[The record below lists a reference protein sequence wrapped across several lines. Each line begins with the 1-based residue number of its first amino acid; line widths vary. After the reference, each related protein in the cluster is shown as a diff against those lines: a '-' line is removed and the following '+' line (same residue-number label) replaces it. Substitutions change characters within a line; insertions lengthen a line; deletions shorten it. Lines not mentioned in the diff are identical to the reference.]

1 VSFITDF
8 IEYDFLFN
16 SLIGVILIS
25 LICGLLSP
33 LIVSKRLAFMGSA
46 LSHSSLLSI
55 SLSLSVFTL
64 DQALPLFTLNTL
76 LITLLVSTLA
86 TFTFRQKIPTD
97 SLIGI
102 FLTVSMALGIIVLKL
117 FSKQNVDLSSLL
129 FGNVLLISR
138 TDLLILFIL
147 LVTVFFTLWIPR
159 HKWIFLIQDEEA
171 ALIQGVNIKFYHYL
185 FYILLGVTV
194 SASIKLMGTVVVNTL
209 LLIPGVLALKT
220 ARSLKS
226 MVLISTVFSLAFS
239 ILGLVLGNSFELPS
253 GATIA
258 VTLFLG
264 LIVCVKLLPGSGQ
277 ISKL

>member
-1 VSFITDF
+1 MSFITDF
-8 IEYDFLFN
+8 IEFDFLFN

-55 SLSLSVFTL
+55 SLSLSIFTL

-129 FGNVLLISR
+129 FGNVLLITR

-264 LIVCVKLLPGSGQ
+264 LVVCVKLLPGSGQ

>member
-1 VSFITDF
+1 
-8 IEYDFLFN
+8 
-16 SLIGVILIS
+16 
-25 LICGLLSP
+25 
-33 LIVSKRLAFMGSA
+33 MGSA

-129 FGNVLLISR
+129 FGNVLLITK

-171 ALIQGVNIKFYHYL
+171 ALIQGVNIRFYHYL
-185 FYILLGVTV
+185 FYILLGIIV

-226 MVLISTVFSLAFS
+226 MVLISTVFSLIFS
-239 ILGLVLGNSFELPS
+239 ILGLMLGNSIELPS

-264 LIVCVKLLPGSGQ
+264 LIVCVKLLPGTSQ

>member
-1 VSFITDF
+1 MSFITDF

-16 SLIGVILIS
+16 SLIGVVLIS

>member
-1 VSFITDF
+1 
-8 IEYDFLFN
+8 
-16 SLIGVILIS
+16 
-25 LICGLLSP
+25 
-33 LIVSKRLAFMGSA
+33 MGSA

>member
-1 VSFITDF
+1 MSFITDF

-55 SLSLSVFTL
+55 SLSLSIFTL

-117 FSKQNVDLSSLL
+117 FSKENVDLSSLL
-129 FGNVLLISR
+129 FGNVLLITR

-264 LIVCVKLLPGSGQ
+264 LVVCVKLLPGSGQ